1 MSRRRLV
8 KIKLIG
14 ELGRRFGRCYELMA
28 SSPREVISAL
38 SNQLDGFKDYLST
51 AHENGIFFRL
61 VSEDAEGMSYEE
73 CLMPCDQLIIAP
85 IVTGSGGSGSGGALG
100 RILLGVALIGLA
112 FIPAIGGLAIGL
124 GAAGKITAGSILFS
138 LGGALV
144 FGGIAEL
151 LTPSPKE
158 PDEGGSRS
166 FLFDRAAE
174 LTTQGFPVPLLYG
187 QFLATSP
194 LIVSSAISTEGA
206 PV

>member
-14 ELGRRFGRCYELMA
+14 ELGRRFGRCYEFMA
-28 SSPREVISAL
+28 SSPKEVISAL
-38 SNQLDGFKDYLST
+38 SNQLEGFKDYLST
-51 AHENGIFFRL
+51 AHENGVFFRL
-61 VSEDAEGMSYEE
+61 VSENPEGMSYEE
-73 CLMPCDQLIIAP
+73 CLMPCDALIIAP
-85 IVTGSGGSGSGGALG
+85 VVTGAGGGSSIIGK
-100 RILLGVALIGLA
+100 ILLGIALIGLA

-124 GAAGKITAGSILFS
+124 GAAGQISAGSILFS

-151 LTPSPKE
+151 LTPTPKNPKE
-158 PDEGGSRS
+158 SESRRS

-187 QFLATSP
+187 EFLASSP
-194 LIVSSAISTEGA
+194 LIISSSISTEGA
-206 PV
+206 PL

>member
-14 ELGRRFGRCYELMA
+14 ELGRRFGRCHEFMA

-51 AHENGIFFRL
+51 AHKNGIFFRL

-112 FIPAIGGLAIGL
+112 FTGIGGLAIGL

-187 QFLATSP
+187 QFLAASP

>member
-1 MSRRRLV
+1 
-8 KIKLIG
+8 
-14 ELGRRFGRCYELMA
+14 MA

-38 SNQLDGFKDYLST
+38 SNQLDGFKGYLST

-85 IVTGSGGSGSGGALG
+85 IVTGAGGRGFGGALG

-112 FIPAIGGLAIGL
+112 FTGIGGLAIGL

-187 QFLATSP
+187 QFLAASP